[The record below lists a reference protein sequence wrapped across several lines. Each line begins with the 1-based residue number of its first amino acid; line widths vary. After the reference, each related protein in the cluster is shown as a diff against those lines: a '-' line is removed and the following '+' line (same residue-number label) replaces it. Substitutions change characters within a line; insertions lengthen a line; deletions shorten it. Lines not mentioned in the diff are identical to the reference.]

1 MCIKNE
7 TFKITLEEGQYNDKY
22 SVVFKPIVEIVEEA
36 EIAEEVENIVEI
48 NEVLIFIGEYNELL
62 RIRKPGELTINNV
75 SLFNMIGQ
83 QIQSWKPSLGIN
95 EIDLPIHVDT
105 GVYIVLLE
113 SNKGIITKKV
123 IIK

>member
-1 MCIKNE
+1 MIE
-7 TFKITLEEGQYNDKY
+7 
-22 SVVFKPIVEIVEEA
+22 
-36 EIAEEVENIVEI
+36 EEVENIVEI

-83 QIQSWKPSLGIN
+83 QIQTWKPSLGIN